1 MKISVCGKGGSGK
14 STVVSLLAERLAAGK
29 EVLIIDS
36 DESNYG
42 LHRHLGME
50 NPKEFTGFFGG
61 KEEVLKDMMLSN
73 FTHQFFEGQWKL
85 EDIPEGYYTEKD
97 GIRLMVSGKIHQ
109 ANEGCACAMGTVMKQ
124 FVSSLTLEEN
134 QIAILDMEAGIEHF
148 GRGLDDEVDLIL
160 MVCDP
165 SYESAQLAVKIGE
178 LGEKLQK
185 PVYYVLNKADEE
197 SRKVLEQA
205 IGDPE
210 RILAVLP
217 AEPELTRAALLGRK
231 LVLKSSELNQAAKRI
246 CGM

>member
-14 STVVSLLAERLAAGK
+14 STVVSLLAERLAAAGK

-42 LHRHLGME
+42 LYRHLGME

-85 EDIPEGYYTEKD
+85 E
-97 GIRLMVSGKIHQ
+97 
-109 ANEGCACAMGTVMKQ
+109 
-124 FVSSLTLEEN
+124 EN

-160 MVCDP
+160 MICDP

-178 LGEKLQK
+178 LSEKLQK
-185 PVYYVLNKADEE
+185 PVYYVLNKTDEE

-231 LVLKSSELNQAAKRI
+231 LVLENSELNQAAKRI

>member
-14 STVVSLLAERLAAGK
+14 STVVSLLAERLAAAGK

-97 GIRLMVSGKIHQ
+97 GIKLMVSEFLKICRMRCS
-109 ANEGCACAMGTVMKQ
+109 E
-124 FVSSLTLEEN
+124 
-134 QIAILDMEAGIEHF
+134 
-148 GRGLDDEVDLIL
+148 RGV
-160 MVCDP
+160 V
-165 SYESAQLAVKIGE
+165 G
-178 LGEKLQK
+178 
-185 PVYYVLNKADEE
+185 
-197 SRKVLEQA
+197 
-205 IGDPE
+205 
-210 RILAVLP
+210 
-217 AEPELTRAALLGRK
+217 
-231 LVLKSSELNQAAKRI
+231 
-246 CGM
+246 

>member
-1 MKISVCGKGGSGK
+1 
-14 STVVSLLAERLAAGK
+14 
-29 EVLIIDS
+29 
-36 DESNYG
+36 
-42 LHRHLGME
+42 
-50 NPKEFTGFFGG
+50 
-61 KEEVLKDMMLSN
+61 MMLSN

-124 FVSSLTLEEN
+124 FVSSLTLEKN

-148 GRGLDDEVDLIL
+148 GRGLDDEADLIL

-165 SYESAQLAVKIGE
+165 SYESAQRAVKIGE
-178 LGEKLQK
+178 LGKKLQK
-185 PVYYVLNKADEE
+185 PVYYVVNKADEE

-231 LVLKSSELNQAAKRI
+231 LVLENSVLDQAAKRI